1 MSSFLPPEIKMKLI
15 KKSEKLLLDK
25 IKLMEEAEEKGVPLD
40 SVIPP
45 EPIVEEYQEYIIE
58 DREVNY
64 IPLRTHPIVQSVGN
78 SGWQV
83 SDIWKD
89 VRVDNFSG

>member
-1 MSSFLPPEIKMKLI
+1 MKLI

-25 IKLMEEAEEKGVPLD
+25 IKIMEETEEQNLQADIVNTQEPTLEEK
-40 SVIPP
+40 P
-45 EPIVEEYQEYIIE
+45 ELYLES
-58 DREVNY
+58 RRTNY
-64 IPLRTHPIVQSVGN
+64 IPLIDNPVVQSVGN

-89 VRVDNFSG
+89 VRLDNF

>member
-1 MSSFLPPEIKMKLI
+1 MSIFPKLEINMKLI

-25 IKLMEEAEEKGVPLD
+25 IKLMEEAQEQDFAPDTPNVPETTVED
-40 SVIPP
+40 EP
-45 EPIVEEYQEYIIE
+45 EYLENTEI
-58 DREVNY
+58 NY
-64 IPLRTHPIVQSVGN
+64 VPFRTHPIVQSVGN

-89 VRVDNFSG
+89 VRVDNFSR

>member
-1 MSSFLPPEIKMKLI
+1 LSSFPTLEFNMKLI

-25 IKLMEEAEEKGVPLD
+25 IKLMEEAEEQSPPAETPN
-40 SVIPP
+40 IP
-45 EPIVEEYQEYIIE
+45 EPIVEDYEEYLENGEI
-58 DREVNY
+58 NY
-64 IPLRTHPIVQSVGN
+64 IPLRTHPIIQSVGN

-89 VRVDNFSG
+89 VRVDNFSS

>member
-1 MSSFLPPEIKMKLI
+1 MKLI

-25 IKLMEEAEEKGVPLD
+25 IKLMEEAEEQGFLADTVNV
-40 SVIPP
+40 S
-45 EPIVEEYQEYIIE
+45 EPVVEEYPEYIENGEI
-58 DREVNY
+58 NY
-64 IPLRTHPIVQSVGN
+64 IPVRTHPIVQSLGN

-89 VRVDNFSG
+89 VRVDNFSS

>member
-1 MSSFLPPEIKMKLI
+1 MKLI

-25 IKLMEEAEEKGVPLD
+25 IKIMEETEEENLQADIVNTQEPTLEEK
-40 SVIPP
+40 P
-45 EPIVEEYQEYIIE
+45 ELYSES
-58 DREVNY
+58 RTANY
-64 IPLRTHPIVQSVGN
+64 IPLIDNPVVQSVGN

-89 VRVDNFSG
+89 VRLDNF

>member
-1 MSSFLPPEIKMKLI
+1 MKLI

-25 IKLMEEAEEKGVPLD
+25 IKIMEETEEENLQADIVNTQEPTLEEK
-40 SVIPP
+40 P
-45 EPIVEEYQEYIIE
+45 ELYLES
-58 DREVNY
+58 RTANY
-64 IPLRTHPIVQSVGN
+64 IPLIDNPVVQSVGN

-89 VRVDNFSG
+89 VRLDNF